1 MAIPAYPTANTG
13 ALITLA
19 NAGNVTVSSPD
30 QTNAFSRGAI
40 VVTNLT
46 DVAAGNVTV
55 KVQGKD
61 EASGVY
67 YDLLDSAALTGNGT
81 TVMTVYPGATV
92 TANVSADS
100 PLPATWRVQAIVSSN
115 GNVTGTVGASVVQ

>member
-1 MAIPAYPTANTG
+1 MAIGAYPTFDTG
-13 ALITLA
+13 ALVTLA
-19 NAGNVTVSSPD
+19 NSGNVTINSAD
-30 QTNAFSRGAI
+30 QQNAFSRGAI

-46 DVAAGNVTV
+46 DVVAGNVTV

-61 EASGVY
+61 TASGVY
-67 YDLLDSAALTGNGT
+67 YDLLDSAALSGNGT
-81 TVMTVYPGATV
+81 TVQTVYPGAPV
-92 TANVSADS
+92 TANISADS